1 MVVRSLAHPIVQEK
15 KFDLLSD
22 LGGDIF
28 ATPPSQAASN
38 SNFANFAH
46 FPSQSG
52 NEWEWPSLKL
62 TSVSAKFPL
71 SRAIMSMK

>member
-15 KFDLLSD
+15 KFDLLTD

-28 ATPPSQAASN
+28 AALPSQAASN
-38 SNFANFAH
+38 ANFANFAN

-52 NEWEWPSLKL
+52 NEQIR
-62 TSVSAKFPL
+62 FP
-71 SRAIMSMK
+71 